1 MSEVIFKE
9 GKSGMGNIYIQDVP
23 VVYAKVQEAVDKWTP
38 DGVQSGS
45 LGKEYSLTAFVD
57 EATKDYLYD
66 TLLLN
71 KTLLKVGV
79 DKNKKRQVKYKLTSQ
94 MKDVDDDFVSA
105 YDPYEGLY
113 GVSLTL
119 PALKKSG
126 AANVLNI
133 INTDGEQITDL
144 VGNGSVCTIKLFYYT
159 NNDDQKNVTLDTI
172 QIKELVAYEGGNAGG
187 VDDVLG
193 VTIQQKAAPEV
204 APEPAQEQPTE
215 SSGADDAG
223 GDPGEDDPF

>member
-23 VVYAKVQEAVDKWTP
+23 IVYANVQEPRDKFTP

-57 EATKDYLYD
+57 EATKDNLYD

-119 PALKKSG
+119 PALKKNG

-133 INTDGEQITDL
+133 INEEGEQITDS

-172 QIKELVAYEGGNAGG
+172 QVKELVAYEGGGATGG

-193 VTIQQKAAPEV
+193 VTIQAKAAPEV
-204 APEPAQEQPTE
+204 KQEPAKEG
-215 SSGADDAG
+215 SSGAGEASAKDPDAE
-223 GDPGEDDPF
+223 PDPF